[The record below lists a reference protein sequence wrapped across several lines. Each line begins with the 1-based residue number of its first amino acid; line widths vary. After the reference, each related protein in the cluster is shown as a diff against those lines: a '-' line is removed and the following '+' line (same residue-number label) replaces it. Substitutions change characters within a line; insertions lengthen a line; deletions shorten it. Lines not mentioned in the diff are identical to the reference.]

1 MRLSRFLVIGV
12 VLAAVAACN
21 DDEITNTT
29 PPPLAGVR
37 FINAMADTGAVDIRM
52 IDQVPW
58 SALAL
63 SLAFRSGT
71 EHQPT
76 EAKTRHIRVFPTS
89 RNPVVTSNF
98 MLDTMIT
105 FAANQHYT
113 LLLSGSAKNNTDR
126 FIVIA
131 DDATSPAAGSIAV
144 RAVNASCGPAG
155 TPNVDFLVGADST
168 ALAAVGSN
176 IAPNA
181 ASAYQARAAG
191 SLLGRFTTTVTPTRV
206 AQATGP
212 VAPATPAGARP
223 AAGVNSAG
231 TVLSAYCFPRSVAGT
246 TAPQDTVTFNRAAV
260 VYFVDRVPGGN

>member
-1 MRLSRFLVIGV
+1 MRLSRFLVTGV
-12 VLAAVAACN
+12 VLSVVAACN

-63 SLAFRSGT
+63 SLTFRAGT

-76 EAKTRHIRVFPTS
+76 EAKARRIRVFPTS
-89 RNPVVTSNF
+89 TNPVVTSAF
-98 MLDTMIT
+98 MLDTTIT
-105 FAANQHYT
+105 FAANQNYT

-126 FIVIA
+126 FIVLA
-131 DDATSPAAGSIAV
+131 DDAAAPAAGNIAI
-144 RAVNASCGPAG
+144 RAVNAGCGPTG
-155 TPNVDFLVGADST
+155 TPNVDFLAGADST
-168 ALAAVGSN
+168 TLASLGAN
-176 IAPNA
+176 IAPGT
-181 ASAYQARAAG
+181 ASAYQSRAAG
-191 SLLGRFTTTVTPTRV
+191 TLLGRFTTTVTPTRV
-206 AQATGP
+206 AQAAGP

-223 AAGVNSAG
+223 DAGVNAAG
-231 TVLSAYCFPRSVAGT
+231 TVLSAYCFPASVAGT

>member
-1 MRLSRFLVIGV
+1 MRLSRFLVIGG
-12 VLAAVAACN
+12 VLSAIAACN
-21 DDEITNTT
+21 DDEITNSN

-76 EAKTRHIRVFPTS
+76 EAKTRRIRVFPTS
-89 RNPVVTSNF
+89 TNPAVTSAF
-98 MLDTMIT
+98 MLDTTIT
-105 FAANQHYT
+105 FAANQNYT
-113 LLLSGSAKNNTDR
+113 LLLAGSPKNNTDR
-126 FIVIA
+126 FIVIN
-131 DDATSPAAGSIAV
+131 DDAPAPTAGNIGL

-168 ALAAVGSN
+168 SLTAVGTN

-181 ASAYQARAAG
+181 ASAYQTRAAG
-191 SLLGRFTTTVTPTRV
+191 ALLGRFNTTVTPTRV

-212 VAPATPAGARP
+212 AAPATPPGARP

-246 TAPQDTVTFNRAAV
+246 SAPQDTVSFNRAV
-260 VYFVDRVPGGN
+260 VLYFVDRVPPGS

>member
-1 MRLSRFLVIGV
+1 MRFFRILVVGIAV
-12 VLAAVAACN
+12 AAVGACN

-76 EAKTRHIRVFPTS
+76 EARARHIRVFPTS

-98 MLDTMIT
+98 MLDTTIT
-105 FAANQHYT
+105 FAANQNYT
-113 LLLSGSAKNNTDR
+113 LLLAGSAKNNTDR
-126 FIVIA
+126 FIVVT
-131 DDATSPAAGSIAV
+131 DDAAAPAAGSISI

-155 TPNVDFLVGADST
+155 TPNVDFLAGADST
-168 ALAAVGSN
+168 ALASLGAN
-176 IAPNA
+176 IAPGS
-181 ASAYQARAAG
+181 ASAYQSRTAG
-191 SLLGRFTTTVTPTRV
+191 SLLGRFTTTVAPTRV
-206 AQATGP
+206 AQAAGP

-231 TVLSAYCFPRSVAGT
+231 TVLSAYCFPASVAGT
-246 TAPQDTVTFNRAAV
+246 SAPQDTVTFNRAGV
-260 VYFVDRVPGGN
+260 VYFVDRVPGGS

>member
-1 MRLSRFLVIGV
+1 MRLSRLLVIGV
-12 VLAAVAACN
+12 VLSAVAACN

-37 FINAMADTGAVDIRM
+37 FINAMADTAAVDIRM

-63 SLAFRSGT
+63 SLAFRTGT

-76 EAKTRHIRVFPTS
+76 EAKARRIRVFPTS
-89 RNPVVTSNF
+89 TNPVVTSAF

-105 FAANQHYT
+105 FAANQNYT
-113 LLLSGSAKNNTDR
+113 LLLTGSAKNNTDR
-126 FIVIA
+126 FVLMA
-131 DDATSPAAGSIAV
+131 DDAAAPAAGNIAV

-155 TPNVDFLVGADST
+155 TPNIDFLVGPDST
-168 ALAAVGSN
+168 ALASVGTN
-176 IAPNA
+176 IAPAA
-181 ASAYQARAAG
+181 ASAYQSRVAG
-191 SLLGRFTTTVTPTRV
+191 ALFGRFTTTATPTRV

-212 VAPATPAGARP
+212 MAPATPAGARP

-231 TVLSAYCFPRSVAGT
+231 TVLSAYCFPASVAGT
-246 TAPQDTVTFNRAAV
+246 SAPQDTVTFNRAGV